1 MRTDKNSADGLE
13 KCGRIRI
20 VRMDKNSADG

>member
-20 VRMDKNSADG
+20 VRTDKRSEEG